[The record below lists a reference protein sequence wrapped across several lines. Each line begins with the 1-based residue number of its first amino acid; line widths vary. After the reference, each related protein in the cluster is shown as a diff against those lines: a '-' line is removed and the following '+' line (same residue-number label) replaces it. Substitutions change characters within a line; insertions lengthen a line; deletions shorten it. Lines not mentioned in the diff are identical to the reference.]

1 MPQNSAAHNVLFV
14 VVSEW
19 QEFSSAEAKPQ
30 RRFWDRAGAPLM
42 TAVVDMKQPYHQ
54 QDNMVAFKLA
64 LLQCLQ
70 SSFGCELTDKRGG
83 GIVRSSHAA
92 NGGLV
97 PFVNRQGQTRPC

>member
-1 MPQNSAAHNVLFV
+1 
-14 VVSEW
+14 
-19 QEFSSAEAKPQ
+19 
-30 RRFWDRAGAPLM
+30 M

-92 NGGLV
+92 NGVLV
-97 PFVNRQGQTRPC
+97 PFVNRQGQTRFRGQSLT